1 MWRNASLRS
10 KLVEETQRG
19 ENSIIALRFFCTFS
33 GEHSTA
39 RYVWFSSVT
48 YNANYIWRLGIFL
61 YWKFKN
67 LMTYGFRYVYIHSYK
82 KLWFQW
88 SKTLNFKVHC
98 LSPILLYHL
107 SLSILFPYVS
117 CTSYV
122 EEKETKSLPGTIMAS
137 CVLYSLSLP

>member
-1 MWRNASLRS
+1 M
-10 KLVEETQRG
+10 
-19 ENSIIALRFFCTFS
+19 
-33 GEHSTA
+33 
-39 RYVWFSSVT
+39 
-48 YNANYIWRLGIFL
+48 
-61 YWKFKN
+61 
-67 LMTYGFRYVYIHSYK
+67 SYK
-82 KLWFQW
+82 CSSALH
-88 SKTLNFKVHC
+88 FKMHC